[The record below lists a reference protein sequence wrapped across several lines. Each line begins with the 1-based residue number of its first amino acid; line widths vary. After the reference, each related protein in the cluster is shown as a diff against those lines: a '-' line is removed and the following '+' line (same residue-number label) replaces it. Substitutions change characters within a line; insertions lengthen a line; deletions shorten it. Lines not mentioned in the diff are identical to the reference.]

1 MLTAKSEHNL
11 NHTETLSSMVQKDI
25 CNDINESEL
34 KKCNAQDSI
43 LVENVLLIAQ
53 AELQMLQLKK
63 ISIEIKS
70 SLIKI
75 LCPLTNKFK
84 VTLSSLRN
92 IQHYSPA
99 RIHEVSVHVN
109 HNETML
115 CIEIMDYI
123 SRVTSNEIDVV
134 RVAKR
139 KRSFFGF

>member
-1 MLTAKSEHNL
+1 MLTAKSEHAL

-34 KKCNAQDSI
+34 KKCNVQDSI

-53 AELQMLQLKK
+53 AELEMLQLKK
-63 ISIEIKS
+63 ISIEAKG

-92 IQHYSPA
+92 IQNYSPA
-99 RIHEVSVHVN
+99 RIHEVSLHVN

-115 CIEIMDYI
+115 CVEIMDYI